1 MNSLQLTQLHHAVNL
16 IGYPESPKVTSYRD
30 QTPVP
35 NQPKLN
41 PNQTVP
47 IYARE
52 THSWGFQKGATS
64 CSLLQKHG
72 TSPIQH
78 PFTAHLANHPNPAP
92 KTPPNQHQNP
102 ETSNTLYNRVR
113 EKKKKRKIEKMP
125 LAFFIFF
132 IFIYLFFWVL
142 SLCSLGMLWVWNVD
156 SSLSQNWDIFSN
168 CKSQIMIFYKQD
180 LFYLWYRKSQCP
192 IDIN

>member
-1 MNSLQLTQLHHAVNL
+1 MLERH
-16 IGYPESPKVTSYRD
+16 
-30 QTPVP
+30 
-35 NQPKLN
+35 
-41 PNQTVP
+41 
-47 IYARE
+47 

-72 TSPIQH
+72 TSPMQH

-125 LAFFIFF
+125 LAFFIF
-132 IFIYLFFWVL
+132 IFLFFYFFLGSITLFARYVV
-142 SLCSLGMLWVWNVD
+142 SLKCGFKSKSKLEHFFPIASLRL
-156 SSLSQNWDIFSN
+156 
-168 CKSQIMIFYKQD
+168 
-180 LFYLWYRKSQCP
+180 
-192 IDIN
+192 